1 MVITGKSQEIVIK
14 CKQILTEFLKEKGL
28 ELNEKKTLVTHIKTG
43 FDFLGFNIRR
53 LK

>member
-1 MVITGKSQEIVIK
+1 
-14 CKQILTEFLKEKGL
+14 L